1 MKKFPRLTLGIPD
14 IGKEQTIANSHG
26 QRKIY
31 MDSARYTI
39 PKYKA
44 KAEANASNLKACI
57 SVPNLVKVRL
67 SAAQKEES

>member
-1 MKKFPRLTLGIPD
+1 MLDRTMGNAA
-14 IGKEQTIANSHG
+14 IAFFLAFRSLQHG

-57 SVPNLVKVRL
+57 SVANFVKVRL